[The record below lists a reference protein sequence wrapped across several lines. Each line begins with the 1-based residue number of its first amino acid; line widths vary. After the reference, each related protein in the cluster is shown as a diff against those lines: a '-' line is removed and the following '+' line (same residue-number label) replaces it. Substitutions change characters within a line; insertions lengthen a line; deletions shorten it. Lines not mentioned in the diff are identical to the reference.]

1 MHYLIDGP
9 ENAKH
14 LYLLAHGASAPMT
27 SPMLTTIAQ
36 TLAARGIRVVRFE
49 FPYMEKKKKGPPDRQ
64 PVLLDTW
71 RRVIDEHGG
80 GAKVILGGT
89 SMGGRMASMIAD
101 EVGAR
106 ALVCFSYPW
115 HPPGKPEAPRTA
127 HLAELRT
134 RTLIVQGTRDPFGS
148 REEVASYRLSPNI
161 RVEWIEGGDHSL
173 RGRVAQ
179 AAELAA
185 GFITGK

>member
-1 MHYLIDGP
+1 MPYLTDGP
-9 ENAKH
+9 EDAKH
-14 LYLLAHGASAPMT
+14 VYLLAHGAGAPMT
-27 SPMLTTIAQ
+27 SPMLTTIAR
-36 TLAARGIRVVRFE
+36 TLGERGIRVVRFE
-49 FPYMEKKKKGPPDRQ
+49 FPYMEKRKKGPPDRQ

-80 GAKVILGGT
+80 GARVVIGGT
-89 SMGGRMASMIAD
+89 SMGGRMASMLAD
-101 EVGAR
+101 EAGVR

-148 REEVASYRLSPNI
+148 PAEVSSYRLSPRI
-161 RVEWIEGGDHSL
+161 RVEWIENGDHSL
-173 RGRVAQ
+173 RGKVP
-179 AAELAA
+179 AAADIAA
-185 GFITGK
+185 RFIVEE